1 MVDAA
6 VLVAN
11 DAPVSGGWMEDRS
24 EDRGGGARLAM
35 STGERRQGLGAQQRR
50 VTGHDEQ
57 VVLGVEIEH
66 TGGER
71 DAGGVAGAA
80 LDALLD
86 ELDGELG
93 RELLLQRLRHALGS
107 VTHDD
112 DDPLQR
118 ERDERVDDVQEHR
131 PPAQRMEDL
140 RSLGAH
146 ARAFARGEDDCR
158 QRAVLGH
165 CAHLL
170 PSSRS
175 GVRLRPS
182 GSGARHRTSTWDSKG
197 PRAAVTPPPIDLLDD
212 TAASARSRATQ
223 CDRSHERR

>member
-6 VLVAN
+6 VLVAH
-11 DAPVSGGWMEDRS
+11 DAPVSGGLIEDRS
-24 EDRGGGARLAM
+24 EDRGGGASLAM
-35 STGERRQGLGAQQRR
+35 STGERRQSLGAQQRR

-71 DAGGVAGAA
+71 DAGGIAGAA

-86 ELDGELG
+86 ELDRELG

-107 VTHDD
+107 VAHDD

-146 ARAFARGEDDCR
+146 ARAFARGEDNCR
-158 QRAVLGH
+158 QRAVLRH
-165 CAHLL
+165 YAHLL
-170 PSSRS
+170 PGSRG

-223 CDRSHERR
+223 CDRSYERR